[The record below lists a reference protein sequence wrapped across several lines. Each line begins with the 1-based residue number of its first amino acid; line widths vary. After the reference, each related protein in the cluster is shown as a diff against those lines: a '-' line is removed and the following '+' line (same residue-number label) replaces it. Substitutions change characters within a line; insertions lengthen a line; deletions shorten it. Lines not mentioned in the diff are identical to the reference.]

1 MRSRLYLKTH
11 IAIFIS
17 LAFVFRLLFVN
28 MGLLV
33 SSNTPQSKHLAT
45 TCFEHLNKKRKRDMG
60 EVDNSNL
67 KTYSPMDVCE
77 EDTDNEEDLVK
88 ASLPPMPSD
97 ISTSLKPFAFD
108 PKSTLPFDMI
118 KCELYPKKYLALS
131 ILRI

>member
-1 MRSRLYLKTH
+1 MRSRLYLKTY

-28 MGLLV
+28 MGLLA
-33 SSNTPQSKHLAT
+33 SSATPQSKHLAGT
-45 TCFEHLNKKRKRDMG
+45 NFAQLNKKRKRDMG

-88 ASLPPMPSD
+88 ASLPPTPSD
-97 ISTSLKPFAFD
+97 ISTSLKPLAFD
-108 PKSTLPFDMI
+108 PKSTLPFDLI

>member
-1 MRSRLYLKTH
+1 MRPRLYLKTY

-28 MGLLV
+28 IGLMA
-33 SSNTPQSKHLAT
+33 SASAPQSKSLAMA
-45 TCFEHLNKKRKRDMG
+45 CLAQLNKKRKRDMG
-60 EVDNSNL
+60 EVDNSSL

-88 ASLPPMPSD
+88 ASLPPIASD
-97 ISTSLKPFAFD
+97 ISTSLRPLAFD
-108 PKSTLPFDMI
+108 PKPKHAFDLI
-118 KCELYPKKYLALS
+118 KCDLYPKKYLALS